1 MKNKS
6 LAKLI
11 DNLTYVSEPPRDY
24 IGASSIGSEC
34 WRQIWYEFNEFEGLE
49 VPNKTKRTWEVGK
62 NLEILVIEWLEA
74 TGLNITNTWIDLR
87 DDELPYFRGHVDAL
101 LMNKDNQPKEIIE
114 IKTAK
119 DGSFNQFVKNG
130 LKKWQPKYY
139 AQIQSY
145 MGMSG
150 IHSASILVL
159 NKDNSDLFD
168 EKVPFSPEF
177 YESLKNKAKAIHDSK
192 TEPPRIS
199 GNPLWFTCKTCRFRK
214 ECHS

>member
-1 MKNKS
+1 
-6 LAKLI
+6 
-11 DNLTYVSEPPRDY
+11 
-24 IGASSIGSEC
+24 
-34 WRQIWYEFNEFEGLE
+34 
-49 VPNKTKRTWEVGK
+49 
-62 NLEILVIEWLEA
+62 
-74 TGLNITNTWIDLR
+74 
-87 DDELPYFRGHVDAL
+87 
-101 LMNKDNQPKEIIE
+101 MNKDNQPKEIIE

-199 GNPLWFTCKTCRFRK
+199 GNPLWFTCKTGRFSK